1 MLDRIIVNTKDTEG
15 PLCVLCLPLLLTFNK
30 FSFTTV
36 KIGFSCYFILTDQIL
51 LSDCLFL
58 LETLR
63 NICIA
68 IVCLPGCDTINFD
81 IFNTEINLS
90 LINFEN
96 EKIFK
101 GKIKGIFYHF

>member
-1 MLDRIIVNTKDTEG
+1 MLDRIIVNTKDTER

-30 FSFTTV
+30 FSFRTV
-36 KIGFSCYFILTDQIL
+36 KIGLSCYIILTDQISL
-51 LSDCLFL
+51 PECLFL
-58 LETLR
+58 LETFR

-90 LINFEN
+90 LINLEN
-96 EKIFK
+96 EKTFK
-101 GKIKGIFYHF
+101 GKIKSIFHHF